1 MAKFNQSLVK
11 LQFKF
16 VELNNE
22 YMNLNIVLSDRFIPV
37 SPAQFQTIEFYINFP
52 TEIVL
57 DVSGKNMNSDTVL
70 DDQGNIIKDKHIELT
85 KVIIDNIAVPSLYL
99 KKWPELNGNNNSYF
113 GFNGQ
118 FKLKFLEKN
127 SFTFLLKTLQ

>member
-22 YMNLNIVLSDRFIPV
+22 YMNLNILLSDRFIPV
-37 SPAQFQTIEFYINFP
+37 SPAQFRTIEFYINFP

-70 DDQGNIIKDKHIELT
+70 DDQGNIIKDKHIELI

-99 KKWPELNGNNNSYF
+99 KKWPELDGNNNSYF

-127 SFTFLLKTLQ
+127 SFTFLLKALQ